1 MTTLYLVNR
10 RDAAGQLCDLL
21 SAGDALVLC
30 GDAVLGWQQPWPEH
44 VQLHVLTEDACARNL
59 PLPATVSAID
69 YPELVQLCENH
80 ARVVAW

>member
-30 GDAVLGWQQPWPEH
+30 GDAVLCWQRAWPQK
-44 VQLHVLTEDACARNL
+44 VQLHVLAEDAIARNL
-59 PLPATVSAID
+59 QLPANLPAID
-69 YPELVQLCENH
+69 YPELVRLCESH

>member
-10 RDAAGQLCDLL
+10 RDTAGQLCDLL

-30 GDAVLGWQQPWPEH
+30 GDAVLCWQQPWPEQ
-44 VQLHVLTEDACARNL
+44 VLLHVLTEDASARNL
-59 PLPATVSAID
+59 QLPARLPAID
-69 YPELVQLCENH
+69 YPELVRLCESH

>member
-30 GDAVLGWQQPWPEH
+30 GDAVFCWQQPWPEQ
-44 VQLHVLTEDACARNL
+44 VQLHVLAEDACARNL
-59 PLPATVSAID
+59 QLPATLSAID
-69 YPELVQLCENH
+69 YPELVQLCESH